1 MRRLVLSLA
10 GMTAALGLVT
20 AVHGFFDQID
30 AMKAELLG
38 WQTTHAADFSDL
50 FTTLD
55 NLSGNS
61 FHDVNEGDWFSPYV
75 ATVSGWGVVSGY
87 KDANGRPLGTFGPAN
102 AVTVAELLKMAF
114 KTSQIDTSSCGL
126 VPPTHSQAIGHWAQ
140 EFVSCGEQMQL
151 RILQD
156 PKLSIDRK
164 ATRAEVVAVLNDVF
178 GEIVPPLYSN
188 FRDTQGY
195 RLEADI
201 AYAYT
206 RGIVSG
212 DKDSK
217 GIETGLFRPN
227 DNINRAE
234 VAKIIYEWMKVRV
247 KEGVTK
253 HA

>member
-1 MRRLVLSLA
+1 MRRFAIPLTGIIVA
-10 GMTAALGLVT
+10 FGLVS
-20 AVHGFFDQID
+20 AVHAFLDQID
-30 AMKAELLG
+30 SLKAELVS
-38 WQTTHAADFSDL
+38 WQTSHAADFSDL

-61 FHDVNEGDWFSPYV
+61 FNDVAEGDWFSPYV

-87 KDANGRPLGTFGPAN
+87 KDANGRPLGKFGPAN

-114 KTSQIDTSSCGL
+114 KASQIDTATCGL

-140 EFVSCGEQMQL
+140 EFVSCGEQMKL

-156 PKLSIDRK
+156 TKISIDRK
-164 ATRAEVVAVLNDVF
+164 ASRAEVIAVLNDVF
-178 GEIVPPLYSN
+178 GEVVPPLFSN
-188 FRDTQGY
+188 FRDTQGH

-234 VAKIIYEWMKVRV
+234 VAKIIYEWTKVRV
-247 KEGVTK
+247 REGITK